1 MPTNSVVDG
10 DRVDDLVD
18 GLVEDEAYYDGSGP
32 SRRSFG
38 AELLKEP
45 LHVVPTRP
53 PIAVHAETS
62 VKDSMQAMQRHHRGC
77 ILITRDGTLRSPLV
91 GIFTE
96 RDILL
101 RVIDSGRN
109 PADVPVGEIMT
120 RDPEALPY
128 DARLAWA
135 LNIMAVGGY
144 RHVPVVDAN
153 GWPTAVVAVRDVVE
167 FLVESFPAEILNLP
181 PDFGRKKARAQY
193 GA

>member
-1 MPTNSVVDG
+1 MAPTTTATHLDLDFEEGLAQDESYFDAVD
-10 DRVDDLVD
+10 R
-18 GLVEDEAYYDGSGP
+18 P
-32 SRRSFG
+32 RFSFD
-38 AELLKEP
+38 ANLLKEP
-45 LHVVPTRP
+45 LTVVPTRP
-53 PIAVHAETS
+53 PLVFRADAS
-62 VKDSMQAMQRHHRGC
+62 VKTSMQAMQQRHRGC
-77 ILITRDGTLRSPLV
+77 ILITQDGTLRSPLT

-109 PADVPVGEIMT
+109 PADVQLGEVMT
-120 RDPEALPY
+120 PDPEALPY

-135 LNIMAVGGY
+135 LNRMAIGGY

-153 GWPTAVVAVRDVVE
+153 GWPTAVLAVRDVVE

-181 PDFGRKKARAQY
+181 PDLGRKKGRARD

>member
-1 MPTNSVVDG
+1 MMPTNPVVEG
-10 DRVDDLVD
+10 DLDDSLIH
-18 GLVEDEAYYDGSGP
+18 DEAYFDGAGP
-32 SRRSFG
+32 TRRSFG

-45 LHVVPTRP
+45 LSVVPTRP
-53 PIAVHAETS
+53 PIAVKADTS
-62 VKDSMQAMQRHHRGC
+62 VKASMQAMQQHHRGC

-96 RDILL
+96 RDVLL

-109 PADVPVGEIMT
+109 PAEVPVGEVMT
-120 RDPEALPY
+120 RDPEALPF

-181 PDFGRKKARAQY
+181 PDFGRNKVRAQY